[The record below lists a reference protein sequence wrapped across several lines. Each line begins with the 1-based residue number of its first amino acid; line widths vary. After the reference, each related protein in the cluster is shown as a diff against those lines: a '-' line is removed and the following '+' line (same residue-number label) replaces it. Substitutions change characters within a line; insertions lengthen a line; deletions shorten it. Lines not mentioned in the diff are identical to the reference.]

1 AGAAIG
7 TLAVTDPDAG
17 DTHTFAVSDPRFEVV
32 GATLKLKA
40 GVALDYEA
48 EPAVNLTITATDAGG
63 LLITRPFTITVSNV
77 NEAPTANG
85 GGPYTV
91 PEGGS
96 VTLTGS
102 GSDPD
107 AGDGLTYLW
116 DLDNNGTFETAGQL
130 VVLPAAGLDGPGTL
144 TVVLRVTDTGGLS
157 SQSPATITVTN
168 AAPTAVNDSA
178 ATNEDRPGAAPGLSN

>member
-1 AGAAIG
+1 SITRPFTITVTNVNEAPTALTLSNSSVAENAAGAAIG
-7 TLAVTDPDAG
+7 TLTVTDPDAG
-17 DTHTFAVSDPRFEVV
+17 DTHTLAVSDSRFEVV
-32 GATLKLKA
+32 GSTLKLKA

-48 EPAVNLTITATDAGG
+48 EPTVALTVTATDAGG
-63 LLITRPFTITVSNV
+63 LSITRSFTITITNV

-116 DLDNNGTFETAGQL
+116 DL
-130 VVLPAAGLDGPGTL
+130 
-144 TVVLRVTDTGGLS
+144 
-157 SQSPATITVTN
+157 
-168 AAPTAVNDSA
+168 
-178 ATNEDRPGAAPGLSN
+178 